1 MKASAVVLSADVA
14 VTKAVECV
22 HVPTSGDVRAALE
35 AAEPGF
41 VTFEIRLDAC
51 RGTAIVVTTV
61 EAYMAASSDVSA
73 ALRAADFSA
82 ELSGVSS
89 ERSVDACNACRGT
102 AIDVTTVEIH

>member
-61 EAYMAASSDVSA
+61 ELAIQIAGRSHDASASRAVSTDGTRMSVHSNDV
-73 ALRAADFSA
+73 
-82 ELSGVSS
+82 G
-89 ERSVDACNACRGT
+89 
-102 AIDVTTVEIH
+102 